1 VADDINPALRTELV
15 AALAVLTPELRGL
28 HDLTTVSISPA
39 LASSVWLQI
48 VIRERRRDLIQLA
61 IDSLDN
67 ALVTLTKLEADGYPT
82 LDPATIDAAEL
93 SELQGEKSD
102 LESAIALFTPE
113 TPASSLVVNLGQPV
127 AR

>member
-1 VADDINPALRTELV
+1 MAGTKALPTGQPCSTHGEN
-15 AALAVLTPELRGL
+15 
-28 HDLTTVSISPA
+28 HH
-39 LASSVWLQI
+39 
-48 VIRERRRDLIQLA
+48 RRI
-61 IDSLDN
+61 
-67 ALVTLTKLEADGYPT
+67 PT